1 MDVLGI
7 GFGELLL
14 ILLVALL
21 IVGPEK
27 LPKIARTIGR
37 VSRQINQV
45 SADFTKELKRETEE
59 VEAAGR
65 DVKQSVTQALPKVEV
80 SRPDVSLARMLEG
93 ENHSAEDTQKEQEV
107 RKDR

>member
-59 VEAAGR
+59 VEALGR
-65 DVKQSVTQALPKVEV
+65 GVKQAVAQSLPNVEV
-80 SRPDVSLARMLEG
+80 PHPDVSLTRMLKG
-93 ENHSAEDTQKEQEV
+93 ESLSAEDTQKEQEV
-107 RKDR
+107 GKDG

>member
-59 VEAAGR
+59 VEALGR
-65 DVKQSVTQALPKVEV
+65 DVKQSVAQDLPKMEV
-80 SRPDVSLARMLEG
+80 PHSDVALTRMLEG
-93 ENHSAEDTQKEQEV
+93 ESRSAEDTQKEQEV